1 VANPEPTAGDILIIS
16 HWGVIYDVA
25 RLGGDIIERT
35 TSRQAALAVAF
46 RAAPRENVWFVEV
59 GGRPE
64 RISGVTAS
72 QDGP

>member
-1 VANPEPTAGDILIIS
+1 VANTEPTAGDILIIS

-25 RLGGDIIERT
+25 LVGGDMIEHT

-46 RAAPRENVWFVEV
+46 SAAPRKNVWFVEV

-64 RISGVTAS
+64 RISGVNVG
-72 QDGP
+72 QDRS

>member
-1 VANPEPTAGDILIIS
+1 MIIS
-16 HWGVIYDVA
+16 HWSVIYDVA
-25 RLGGDIIERT
+25 RVGGMIERT

-46 RAAPRENVWFVEV
+46 SAAPRENVWFVEV

-64 RISGVTAS
+64 RIAGVNAS

>member
-1 VANPEPTAGDILIIS
+1 LIIS

-25 RLGGDIIERT
+25 RVGGGMIERT

-46 RAAPRENVWFVEV
+46 SAAPRENVWFVEV

-64 RISGVTAS
+64 RISGVNAS
-72 QDGP
+72 QDAP

>member
-1 VANPEPTAGDILIIS
+1 VANTEPTAGDILIIS

-25 RLGGDIIERT
+25 RVGGGMIERT

-46 RAAPRENVWFVEV
+46 SVAPRENVWVVEV

-64 RISGVTAS
+64 RISGVNTS
-72 QDGP
+72 QDEP